1 MASGSKL
8 FPRTKNRIGTKFF
21 VDTFFFFCSG
31 AGLRRPKKCEKIT
44 MMARVSKLFKKPN
57 KTIGKKKFHPSKFWP
72 KKCSGKRARLF
83 FFFFFFSETYSGKET
98 RNRNQI
104 DLEINLNRNR
114 LGW

>member
-57 KTIGKKKFHPSKFWP
+57 KTIGKKNFTPRNFGLKSALESVPDS
-72 KKCSGKRARLF
+72 
-83 FFFFFFSETYSGKET
+83 FFFFFSETYSGKET

>member
-21 VDTFFFFCSG
+21 VDTFFFFFCG

-57 KTIGKKKFHPSKFWP
+57 KTIGKKKIHP
-72 KKCSGKRARLF
+72 
-83 FFFFFFSETYSGKET
+83 GKET